1 METIRSPKRRFELV
15 LHGGRLSNSVSM
27 AIQLCKPD
35 NLRNPANGDDTFSE
49 TSVRTSVTRWKAK

>member
-27 AIQLCKPD
+27 AIQLWKSD
-35 NLRNPANGDDTFSE
+35 NLRNPENGDDAFSE
-49 TSVRTSVTRWKAK
+49 TSVQTSATR